1 MRLLRSRTR
10 VHRARFRFVLG
21 FYSVLAIWTLFF
33 AVVVAAHY
41 LDWW

>member
-1 MRLLRSRTR
+1 MPLLRSRTR
-10 VHRARFRFVLG
+10 VHRARLRFGLG

-33 AVVVAAHY
+33 VVVVAARY

>member
-1 MRLLRSRTR
+1 MPLLRSRTR